1 MPSPTNGCGI
11 RASVRGQRRR
21 IFPREEAVPR
31 TGGFPRGFRFRMAFP
46 RRSLPAGPSRPP
58 LLLKGNIYNPRDP
71 QTNAQERMPLP
82 QIRIVSISPYPEM
95 ERIVQDV
102 IAAHPQRGRIDNRI
116 ITATVDRLDLSEL
129 HDCDAI
135 IARGYSA
142 RRLKAQGLGV
152 PVIDIAISGYDVIRS
167 IQECQRRFQTR
178 SIGFVGFY
186 NAFNGIEQFSGM
198 FGCDIRVY
206 IPECAA
212 EIRHALELAKQDG
225 CDVIVG
231 GYSVQQDAG
240 LLGLPAIL
248 LRTGRETYAQSLEEA
263 IRTVT
268 LVQQERIRT
277 ETYKIIT
284 ESVKDGLLYVD
295 ASGSSGWTTRRL
307 PHARRPTQGRA
318 PRNGLPLHEGQLQPG
333 DARLRGNSGRSAQGA
348 RRFHHLRLHAGSRQR
363 DRGGRR
369 HQLPERGQGPAARRA
384 HPQKAEQQ
392 GTDGQAPPFGHRA
405 LQPADRRDHR
415 GRLPLR
421 RRLVQHPDRGRDG
434 DG

>member
-1 MPSPTNGCGI
+1 
-11 RASVRGQRRR
+11 
-21 IFPREEAVPR
+21 
-31 TGGFPRGFRFRMAFP
+31 
-46 RRSLPAGPSRPP
+46 
-58 LLLKGNIYNPRDP
+58 
-71 QTNAQERMPLP
+71 MPLP

-178 SIGFVGFY
+178 RIGFVGFY

-231 GYSVQQDAG
+231 GYSRAAG
-240 LLGLPAIL
+240 RGP
-248 LRTGRETYAQSLEEA
+248 
-263 IRTVT
+263 
-268 LVQQERIRT
+268 
-277 ETYKIIT
+277 
-284 ESVKDGLLYVD
+284 
-295 ASGSSGWTTRRL
+295 SGA
-307 PHARRPTQGRA
+307 AR
-318 PRNGLPLHEGQLQPG
+318 H
-333 DARLRGNSGRSAQGA
+333 
-348 RRFHHLRLHAGSRQR
+348 
-363 DRGGRR
+363 
-369 HQLPERGQGPAARRA
+369 PAAHGPGNLRA
-384 HPQKAEQQ
+384 VA
-392 GTDGQAPPFGHRA
+392 GGG
-405 LQPADRRDHR
+405 
-415 GRLPLR
+415 
-421 RRLVQHPDRGRDG
+421 HPDGHPRPAGAYPDG
-434 DG
+434 NL

>member
-1 MPSPTNGCGI
+1 
-11 RASVRGQRRR
+11 
-21 IFPREEAVPR
+21 
-31 TGGFPRGFRFRMAFP
+31 
-46 RRSLPAGPSRPP
+46 
-58 LLLKGNIYNPRDP
+58 
-71 QTNAQERMPLP
+71 MPLP

-178 SIGFVGFY
+178 RIGFVGFY

-225 CDVIVG
+225 CDVSVG
-231 GYSVQQDAG
+231 G
-240 LLGLPAIL
+240 
-248 LRTGRETYAQSLEEA
+248 
-263 IRTVT
+263 
-268 LVQQERIRT
+268 
-277 ETYKIIT
+277 
-284 ESVKDGLLYVD
+284 
-295 ASGSSGWTTRRL
+295 
-307 PHARRPTQGRA
+307 
-318 PRNGLPLHEGQLQPG
+318 
-333 DARLRGNSGRSAQGA
+333 
-348 RRFHHLRLHAGSRQR
+348 
-363 DRGGRR
+363 
-369 HQLPERGQGPAARRA
+369 
-384 HPQKAEQQ
+384 
-392 GTDGQAPPFGHRA
+392 
-405 LQPADRRDHR
+405 
-415 GRLPLR
+415 
-421 RRLVQHPDRGRDG
+421 
-434 DG
+434 

>member
-1 MPSPTNGCGI
+1 ML
-11 RASVRGQRRR
+11 
-21 IFPREEAVPR
+21 
-31 TGGFPRGFRFRMAFP
+31 FR
-46 RRSLPAGPSRPP
+46 S
-58 LLLKGNIYNPRDP
+58 
-71 QTNAQERMPLP
+71 
-82 QIRIVSISPYPEM
+82 
-95 ERIVQDV
+95 
-102 IAAHPQRGRIDNRI
+102 
-116 ITATVDRLDLSEL
+116 
-129 HDCDAI
+129 
-135 IARGYSA
+135 
-142 RRLKAQGLGV
+142 
-152 PVIDIAISGYDVIRS
+152 DVIRS

-178 SIGFVGFY
+178 RIGFVGFY

-295 ASGSSGWTTRRL
+295 ASGIIRLDNPAACLMRDAPLKDVPLETAFPCMKDSFSRAMRDCAEIQGEVRKVRGVSITFDCTPVADVYKRQPSSPTSGPSPHGANRAGWFRPSTTSSGKGKPVPASTSGCT
-307 PHARRPTQGRA
+307 A
-318 PRNGLPLHEGQLQPG
+318 P
-333 DARLRGNSGRSAQGA
+333 
-348 RRFHHLRLHAGSRQR
+348 
-363 DRGGRR
+363 
-369 HQLPERGQGPAARRA
+369 
-384 HPQKAEQQ
+384 
-392 GTDGQAPPFGHRA
+392 
-405 LQPADRRDHR
+405 
-415 GRLPLR
+415 
-421 RRLVQHPDRGRDG
+421 
-434 DG
+434 

>member
-1 MPSPTNGCGI
+1 
-11 RASVRGQRRR
+11 
-21 IFPREEAVPR
+21 
-31 TGGFPRGFRFRMAFP
+31 
-46 RRSLPAGPSRPP
+46 
-58 LLLKGNIYNPRDP
+58 
-71 QTNAQERMPLP
+71 MPLP

-178 SIGFVGFY
+178 RIGFVGFY

-231 GYSVQQDAG
+231 GYSRGSRTRAFWGCPPSCCARAG
-240 LLGLPAIL
+240 KP
-248 LRTGRETYAQSLEEA
+248 
-263 IRTVT
+263 
-268 LVQQERIRT
+268 
-277 ETYKIIT
+277 
-284 ESVKDGLLYVD
+284 
-295 ASGSSGWTTRRL
+295 TRSRW
-307 PHARRPTQGRA
+307 RRP
-318 PRNGLPLHEGQLQPG
+318 
-333 DARLRGNSGRSAQGA
+333 SGRSPSS
-348 RRFHHLRLHAGSRQR
+348 SRSVS
-363 DRGGRR
+363 GRKPIKSLLSR
-369 HQLPERGQGPAARRA
+369 
-384 HPQKAEQQ
+384 
-392 GTDGQAPPFGHRA
+392 
-405 LQPADRRDHR
+405 
-415 GRLPLR
+415 
-421 RRLVQHPDRGRDG
+421 
-434 DG
+434 

>member
-1 MPSPTNGCGI
+1 
-11 RASVRGQRRR
+11 
-21 IFPREEAVPR
+21 
-31 TGGFPRGFRFRMAFP
+31 
-46 RRSLPAGPSRPP
+46 
-58 LLLKGNIYNPRDP
+58 
-71 QTNAQERMPLP
+71 MPLP
-82 QIRIVSISPYPEM
+82 QIRIVSISLI
-95 ERIVQDV
+95 RNGKDRSGC
-102 IAAHPQRGRIDNRI
+102 HRGP
-116 ITATVDRLDLSEL
+116 S
-129 HDCDAI
+129 
-135 IARGYSA
+135 SA
-142 RRLKAQGLGV
+142 RAHRQPHHHRDRGQARPLGTARLRRHHRPGLFRPAAEGAGTGR

-178 SIGFVGFY
+178 RIGFVGFY

-295 ASGSSGWTTRRL
+295 ASGIIRL
-307 PHARRPTQGRA
+307 D
-318 PRNGLPLHEGQLQPG
+318 N
-333 DARLRGNSGRSAQGA
+333 
-348 RRFHHLRLHAGSRQR
+348 
-363 DRGGRR
+363 
-369 HQLPERGQGPAARRA
+369 PAACLMR
-384 HPQKAEQQ
+384 
-392 GTDGQAPPFGHRA
+392 DAPLKDVPLETAF
-405 LQPADRRDHR
+405 PA
-415 GRLPLR
+415 
-421 RRLVQHPDRGRDG
+421 
-434 DG
+434 

>member
-1 MPSPTNGCGI
+1 
-11 RASVRGQRRR
+11 
-21 IFPREEAVPR
+21 
-31 TGGFPRGFRFRMAFP
+31 
-46 RRSLPAGPSRPP
+46 
-58 LLLKGNIYNPRDP
+58 
-71 QTNAQERMPLP
+71 MPLP

-178 SIGFVGFY
+178 RIGFVGFY

-225 CDVIVG
+225 CDVSRTRAFWG
-231 GYSVQQDAG
+231 CPPSCCARAG
-240 LLGLPAIL
+240 KP
-248 LRTGRETYAQSLEEA
+248 
-263 IRTVT
+263 
-268 LVQQERIRT
+268 
-277 ETYKIIT
+277 
-284 ESVKDGLLYVD
+284 
-295 ASGSSGWTTRRL
+295 TRSRW
-307 PHARRPTQGRA
+307 RRP
-318 PRNGLPLHEGQLQPG
+318 
-333 DARLRGNSGRSAQGA
+333 SGRSPSS
-348 RRFHHLRLHAGSRQR
+348 SRSVS
-363 DRGGRR
+363 GRKPIKSLLSR
-369 HQLPERGQGPAARRA
+369 
-384 HPQKAEQQ
+384 
-392 GTDGQAPPFGHRA
+392 
-405 LQPADRRDHR
+405 
-415 GRLPLR
+415 
-421 RRLVQHPDRGRDG
+421 
-434 DG
+434 